1 MYAHVCTFYASY
13 FLLLLFLL
21 ISYYH
26 VGGQGGSFY
35 MFCLLLYVKTN
46 EKHFVTFVCE
56 KHKQYIYT
64 LQYYIY
70 NYYISYK
77 TL

>member
-21 ISYYH
+21 ISYYY
-26 VGGQGGSFY
+26 VGGSFY

>member
-1 MYAHVCTFYASY
+1 
-13 FLLLLFLL
+13 
-21 ISYYH
+21 
-26 VGGQGGSFY
+26 
-35 MFCLLLYVKTN
+35 MFCLLLHVKTN

>member
-1 MYAHVCTFYASY
+1 MYAHVYASY

-21 ISYYH
+21 ISYYY

>member
-21 ISYYH
+21 ISYYY
-26 VGGQGGSFY
+26 VGGSFY

-70 NYYISYK
+70 NYHISYK